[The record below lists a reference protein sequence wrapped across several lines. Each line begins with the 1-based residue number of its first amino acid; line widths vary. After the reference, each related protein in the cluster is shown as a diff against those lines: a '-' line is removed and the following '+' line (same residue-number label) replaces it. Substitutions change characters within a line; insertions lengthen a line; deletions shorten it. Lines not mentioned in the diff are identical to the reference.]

1 MSGISSTKRKLARN
15 FKRNP
20 WLFFLPY
27 FLGALIFFFLPYLL
41 PLGNWFPALTSR
53 NVSFTEF
60 VNELRADRLE
70 RVEITPNEF
79 IGVLKA
85 PEKHSGGQVITATRL
100 PGIDETPLLKEM
112 EAHHVTVAGHMDTSH
127 PFLSGLLAWLPFL
140 LLIAMSA
147 YGAWRTRRAMGPLQF
162 GGSHAKIY
170 DRSKQMPVT
179 FADVA
184 GIDEAKAELQEIVDF
199 LRSPDRYRR
208 LGGRIPRGVLLIGP
222 PGTGKTLLAR
232 AVAGE
237 AGVPFFSISGSEF
250 VEMFV
255 GVGAARV
262 RELFE
267 EAKKKSPCI
276 VFIDELDAI
285 GKSRSSGR
293 GMIVS
298 HDEREQTLNQLLV
311 EMDGFDRSTN
321 VIIMAATNTP
331 EVLDP
336 ALLRPGRFDRQ
347 VIVDCPDLEGR
358 LAILRVHAKT
368 VQLSADVDLRT
379 IAARTP
385 GMVGADLANVVNE
398 AALLAA
404 RRGAAQVAQS
414 DLEAAIDRVMLGL
427 EKKSRVMT
435 PEEKQRV
442 AYHEGGHALAALSL
456 PNADPVHR
464 ISIIPRTMGALG
476 HTLQLPTQERY
487 LMTKPQLQDQ
497 IAVMLGGRAAED
509 LIYHGVVSTGAG
521 DDLQRATALAR
532 QMVTRFGMSDRLG
545 NLTFGEPIE
554 ARYLKTW
561 LARED
566 RDYSERTAEEID
578 AEIRRIM
585 DDSYQRVKEILQR
598 RRDVLEQIVKTLI
611 AKETIEE
618 DDLKAL
624 LRTGPPEQLPEPV
637 AHP

>member
-1 MSGISSTKRKLARN
+1 MSGGKRAGQKLSRIAR
-15 FKRNP
+15 KYP
-20 WLFFLPY
+20 WIPSLIYVAGAVVFFMLPRW
-27 FLGALIFFFLPYLL
+27 LAGP
-41 PLGNWFPALTSR
+41 PAWP
-53 NVSFTEF
+53 VSYSEF
-60 VNELRADRLE
+60 VNEIRANHLQRAI
-70 RVEITPNEF
+70 ITQTQLVGIKKPAQTKGSSF
-79 IGVLKA
+79 A
-85 PEKHSGGQVITATRL
+85 PAIVATRL
-100 PGIDETPLLKEM
+100 PDIDETSLLRDLEQ
-112 EAHHVTVAGHMDTSH
+112 HHVTVNGEMNTGPGIGSWI
-127 PFLSGLLAWLPFL
+127 LAWLPFL
-140 LLIAMSA
+140 LMMAALG
-147 YGAWRTRRAMGPLQF
+147 YGAWRTRQVMGPLRF
-162 GGSHAKIY
+162 GKNRTKIY
-170 DRSKQMPVT
+170 DQSDQLRVT

-184 GIDEAKAELQEIVDF
+184 GIDEARSELQEIVDF
-199 LRSPDRYRR
+199 LKHPAKYRQ
-208 LGGRIPRGVLLIGP
+208 LGGRIPHGVLLVGP

-232 AVAGE
+232 AVAAE
-237 AGVPFFSISGSEF
+237 AAVPFFAISGSEF

-262 RELFE
+262 RELFD
-267 EAKKKSPCI
+267 EAKKKAPCI

-285 GKSRSSGR
+285 GKSRASGR

-347 VIVDCPDLEGR
+347 VIVDRPDLEGR

-561 LARED
+561 LAREE